1 MEDATPLERYESFR
15 LKASADIRHDAARDL
30 AFMQRELPR
39 AIELG
44 NGPAW
49 ITTMARLRDAVR

>member
-1 MEDATPLERYESFR
+1 MAETTPLERYESFR
-15 LKASADIRHDAARDL
+15 LKAAADIRHAAARDL
-30 AFMQRELPR
+30 VFMQRELPR

-49 ITTMARLRDAVR
+49 LTTMAILREAVR